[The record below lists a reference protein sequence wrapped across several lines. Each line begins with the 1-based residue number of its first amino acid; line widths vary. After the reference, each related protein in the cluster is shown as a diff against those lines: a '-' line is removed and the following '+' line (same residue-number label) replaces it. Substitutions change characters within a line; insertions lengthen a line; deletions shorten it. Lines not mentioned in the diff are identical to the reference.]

1 MGELGAQRTSSLT
14 EIHTAIN
21 ENASS
26 LASAPCCY
34 PHMQLPLKMVIP
46 PWASVPLFGQQLK
59 EAFLCPQA
67 TDQKKISRFAVSSGS
82 SLVGK
87 MGV

>member
-1 MGELGAQRTSSLT
+1 MGELGAQRTSSLA

-21 ENASS
+21 ENAGS
-26 LASAPCCY
+26 LASAPCSY
-34 PHMQLPLKMVIP
+34 PHMQLPLKMAIP
-46 PWASVPLFGQQLK
+46 PWASVPLFGQQLR
-59 EAFLCPQA
+59 EAFLRPQA
-67 TDQKKISRFAVSSGS
+67 TDQKKISRFAVSSGG